1 MTWTT
6 THLGISTLVLYT
18 FSSKSMKDEYKS
30 NPRLFFFITLGA
42 LVPDFDLIIQ
52 TLVLSLPDIF
62 IFSPLQDFFSGTH
75 RVWSHTVFAPLLIML
90 LSGPIAKLKPS
101 KKNLQR
107 NLRLFSIMWLT
118 HIIFDLT
125 FGPLA
130 LFYPL
135 DTRFYNVFFGIA
147 IGLKGNF
154 IVPVTLS
161 GFYSDVQFIGQ
172 DTGSSTFF
180 VNWTPEQRFSYFD
193 SDVTKINVVNF
204 WLHVMIFVYYLVTV
218 LIPYAI
224 FEKRNLANYSEN
236 FDGERR
242 FSRIFTNILKLI
254 NYLDIQF
261 NKIVPNIKG
270 LYNRRNGWFVQIVLI
285 LLIFSSYFAG
295 PHYGEYWE
303 DNKSDSDVFYA
314 LTDGLKFFNV
324 KTFDVPDDSELTL
337 NVSYTDGDLPIS
349 VFAMGISQDS
359 AIIMLDQF
367 DAYFKSYGD
376 GNITYSELLSEYDL
390 LVNQYININN
400 IQNLNSTYLPS
411 WKFQS
416 DEELTVISG
425 FYSWDPNFF
434 FIRSIEYRM
443 NWRIPR
449 SDAYVNGIYLVILF
463 SLGLIVSLVK
473 FQKKAGKT
481 S

>member
-1 MTWTT
+1 
-6 THLGISTLVLYT
+6 
-18 FSSKSMKDEYKS
+18 MKEEYKS

-62 IFSPLQDFFSGTH
+62 IFSPLQDFFRGTH

-90 LSGPIAKLKPS
+90 LSGPIAKFKSS

-135 DTRFYNVFFGIA
+135 DDRFYNVFFGITV
-147 IGLKGNF
+147 GLKGNF

-180 VNWTPEQRFSYFD
+180 VNWTPEQRITFFD

-204 WLHVMIFVYYLVTV
+204 WLHVMIFVYYFVTV
-218 LIPYAI
+218 IIPFVA
-224 FEKRNLANYSEN
+224 FEKRKLSKYSEN
-236 FDGERR
+236 LDSKRR
-242 FSRIFTNILKLI
+242 FSRIFTKITQLI
-254 NYLDIQF
+254 NNLDDQF
-261 NKIVPNIKG
+261 NATTPKIKRF
-270 LYNRRNGWFVQIVLI
+270 YNKRNGWFVQIILI
-285 LLIFSSYFAG
+285 LLIISSYFAG

-303 DNKSDSDVFYA
+303 DNKSESDVFYA

-324 KTFDVPDDSELTL
+324 KTFNVPDDTILTL
-337 NVSYTDGDLPIS
+337 NVSYNDGDLPIS
-349 VFAMGISQDS
+349 VFAMEISQDS
-359 AIIMLDQF
+359 ANTVLDQF
-367 DAYFKSYGD
+367 NTYFESFGE
-376 GNITYSELLSEYDL
+376 GNISYSELLYEYDL
-390 LVNQYININN
+390 LVNLYINIDN
-400 IQNLNSTYLPS
+400 IQDLNSTYLPS

-416 DEELTVISG
+416 DEDLTIISG
-425 FYSWDPNFF
+425 FYSWDPDFF
-434 FIRSIEYRM
+434 FLRSVEYRM

-449 SDAYVNGIYLVILF
+449 NDAYTNGIYLVILF
-463 SLGLIVSLVK
+463 SLVLFVSLVK
-473 FQKKAGKT
+473 FQKKVGKT
-481 S
+481 I